1 MKSISPHT
9 TQETWMENF
18 GTLTAFH
25 LGGSKHA
32 LLESHIYRF
41 ILKMSSVQTLLGF
54 LLIISV
60 VLLFLSYSPTDETN
74 TWILFAVGVVFTG
87 SG

>member
-1 MKSISPHT
+1 
-9 TQETWMENF
+9 
-18 GTLTAFH
+18 
-25 LGGSKHA
+25 
-32 LLESHIYRF
+32 
-41 ILKMSSVQTLLGF
+41 MSSVQTLLGF

-74 TWILFAVGVVFTG
+74 TWILFAVGVMFTG